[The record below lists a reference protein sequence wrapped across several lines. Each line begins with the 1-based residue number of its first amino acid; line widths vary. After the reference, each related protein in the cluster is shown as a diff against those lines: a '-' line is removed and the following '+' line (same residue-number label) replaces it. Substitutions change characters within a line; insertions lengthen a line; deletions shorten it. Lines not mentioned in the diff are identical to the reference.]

1 MATSTFS
8 SLARLARVA
17 VRRPPGLVPGASLP
31 TIEVTRHVVVDTA
44 WLARYRRVVGAVA
57 DGVLPPC
64 APQVL
69 AIDLHLQI
77 LQDPRFPFA
86 ALGMVHVDNVIEE
99 RRALPETG
107 TLELRVCLGEHRPH
121 DKGTTFELVTEAR
134 VLGDEGPPPW
144 RSVMTALVRDRRRSA
159 SSKGRSSS
167 PSSSPSSSSS
177 SSTWNEH
184 GPLLTSSAVSVPAD
198 LGRRYAAVAGDAN
211 PIHLWATTAKLCGFP
226 RAIAHGMW
234 TLARSL
240 AEVSSALPPM
250 PRRTSV
256 KFIRPVLLP
265 QTIWIESAAASSGLS
280 LRVRPER
287 AGPPHLV
294 ASIQPQDAD
303 AASERRS

>member
-8 SLARLARVA
+8 SLTRLARVA

-31 TIEVTRHVVVDTA
+31 SIEVTRQVVVDAA

-64 APQVL
+64 ALQVL

-77 LQDPRFPFA
+77 VQDPRFPFA

-121 DKGTTFELVTEAR
+121 DKGTTFDLVTEAR

-144 RSVMTALVRDRRRSA
+144 RSVMTALVRDRHRSA

-167 PSSSPSSSSS
+167 SSSSSPSS
-177 SSTWNEH
+177 NEH
-184 GPLLTSSAVSVPAD
+184 GPLLTSSAVFVPGD

-211 PIHLWATTAKLCGFP
+211 PIHLWATTAKLFGFP

-240 AEVSSALPPM
+240 AEISSALPPM

-294 ASIQPQDAD
+294 ASIQPQGAD
-303 AASERRS
+303 AASERR

>member
-8 SLARLARVA
+8 SLTRLARVA
-17 VRRPPGLVPGASLP
+17 ARRPPGLVPGASLP
-31 TIEVTRHVVVDTA
+31 SIEVTRHVVVDA
-44 WLARYRRVVGAVA
+44 GWLARYRALVGAAA

-121 DKGTTFELVTEAR
+121 DKGTTFDLVTEAR

-159 SSKGRSSS
+159 PSKGRSSS
-167 PSSSPSSSSS
+167 SSSSS
-177 SSTWNEH
+177 SSSNEH
-184 GPLLTSSAVSVPAD
+184 GPLLTSSAVFVPAD

-211 PIHLWATTAKLCGFP
+211 PIHLWATTAKLFGFP

-294 ASIQPQDAD
+294 ASIQPQGAD
-303 AASERRS
+303 AASERR